1 MAFNISDALDN
12 IGIIMQE
19 NHYSRIL
26 VAIDG
31 STSSILATDYATS
44 IALRNNSQ
52 LLVLYVI
59 DAYGY
64 FLSSSIILA
73 PTFGSE
79 RYLEEKNEA
88 EKLMNKIKEKFKLK
102 IKDNT
107 RFKEPKTEIVEGTES
122 VATTIM
128 EYAESE
134 DVNLIIIGSRGRT
147 SFKKL
152 LLGSVSSNVMK
163 NAHCAV
169 LIIR

>member
-1 MAFNISDALDN
+1 
-12 IGIIMQE
+12 MQE

-31 STSSILATDYATS
+31 STSSIHATDYAIS
-44 IALRNNSQ
+44 IALKNSSQ
-52 LLVLYVI
+52 LFVLYVI
-59 DAYGY
+59 DAYEY
-64 FLSSSIILA
+64 SRLSSSIVLA

-79 RYLEEKNEA
+79 KYLEEKNEA
-88 EKLMNKIKEKFKLK
+88 EKLMNKIKERFRLK
-102 IKDNT
+102 VNDNT
-107 RFKEPKTEIVEGTES
+107 KFKEPRTEIVEGVKS

-134 DVNLIIIGSRGRT
+134 NIDLIIIGSRGRT

-152 LLGSVSSNVMK
+152 LLGSISSNVMK

-169 LIIR
+169 LVIR

>member
-1 MAFNISDALDN
+1 
-12 IGIIMQE
+12 MQE

-31 STSSILATDYATS
+31 STSSIHATDYAIS
-44 IALRNNSQ
+44 IALKNSSQ
-52 LLVLYVI
+52 LFVLYII
-59 DAYGY
+59 DAYEY
-64 FLSSSIILA
+64 SRLSSSIVLA

-79 RYLEEKNEA
+79 KYLEEKNEA
-88 EKLMNKIKEKFKLK
+88 EKLMNKIKERFRLK
-102 IKDNT
+102 VKDNT
-107 RFKEPKTEIVEGTES
+107 KFKEPKTEIVEGVKS

-134 DVNLIIIGSRGRT
+134 NIDLIIIGSRGRT

-152 LLGSVSSNVMK
+152 LLGSISSNVMK

-169 LIIR
+169 LVIR

>member
-1 MAFNISDALDN
+1 
-12 IGIIMQE
+12 MQE

-31 STSSILATDYATS
+31 STSSIHATDYAIS
-44 IALRNNSQ
+44 IALKNSSQ
-52 LLVLYVI
+52 LFILYVI
-59 DAYGY
+59 DAYEY
-64 FLSSSIILA
+64 SRLSSSIVLA

-79 RYLEEKNEA
+79 KYLEEKNEA
-88 EKLMNKIKEKFKLK
+88 EKLMNKIKERFRLTV
-102 IKDNT
+102 KDNT
-107 RFKEPKTEIVEGTES
+107 KFKEPKTEIVEGVKS

-134 DVNLIIIGSRGRT
+134 NIDLIIIGSRGRT

-152 LLGSVSSNVMK
+152 LLGSISSNVMK

-169 LIIR
+169 LVIR

>member
-1 MAFNISDALDN
+1 
-12 IGIIMQE
+12 MQE

-31 STSSILATDYATS
+31 STSSIHATDYAIE
-44 IALRNNSQ
+44 IALKNSSQ
-52 LLVLYVI
+52 LFILYVI
-59 DAYGY
+59 DAYEY
-64 FLSSSIILA
+64 SRLSSSIVLA

-79 RYLEEKNEA
+79 KYLEEKNEA
-88 EKLMNKIKEKFKLK
+88 EKLMNKIKERFRLK
-102 IKDNT
+102 VKDNT
-107 RFKEPKTEIVEGTES
+107 KFKEPKTEIVEGVKS

-134 DVNLIIIGSRGRT
+134 NIDLIIIGSRGRT

-152 LLGSVSSNVMK
+152 LLGSISSNVMK

-169 LIIR
+169 LVIR

>member
-1 MAFNISDALDN
+1 
-12 IGIIMQE
+12 MQE

-31 STSSILATDYATS
+31 STSSIHATDYAIS
-44 IALRNNSQ
+44 ITLKNSSQ
-52 LLVLYVI
+52 LFVLYVI
-59 DAYGY
+59 DAYEY
-64 FLSSSIILA
+64 SRLSSSIVLA

-79 RYLEEKNEA
+79 KYLEEKNEA
-88 EKLMNKIKEKFKLK
+88 EKLMNKIKERFRLK
-102 IKDNT
+102 VKDNT
-107 RFKEPKTEIVEGTES
+107 KFKEPKTEIVEGVKS

-134 DVNLIIIGSRGRT
+134 NIDLIIIGSRGRT

-152 LLGSVSSNVMK
+152 LLGSISSNVMK

-169 LIIR
+169 LVIR